1 MIFKK
6 DNLKLGLI
14 LGLIGPF
21 LGLVVI
27 YFVREDF
34 RSLTFSEYLDFVFT
48 NNKLITSIG
57 SLSLLANVVLF
68 TLYVNT
74 RRDKTAKG
82 IFLITLL
89 FGIAILILKVIN
101 K

>member
-1 MIFKK
+1 MILKK
-6 DNLKLGLI
+6 DNLKLGLV
-14 LGLIGPF
+14 LGLIGPL

-27 YFVREDF
+27 YFF
-34 RSLTFSEYLDFVFT
+34 KFSSSSFGSFIDEFFN

-74 RRDKTAKG
+74 QRDTTAKG
-82 IFLITLL
+82 IFILTLVY
-89 FGIAILILKVIN
+89 GIAILILKLVN
-101 K
+101 N

>member
-6 DNLKLGLI
+6 DNLQLGLI
-14 LGLIGPF
+14 LGLIGPA

-34 RSLTFSEYLDFVFT
+34 RSLSFREYLEFLFT

-74 RRDKTAKG
+74 RRDRTAKG
-82 IFLITLL
+82 IFLITVIY
-89 FGIAILILKVIN
+89 GIAILILKLIN
-101 K
+101 N

>member
-6 DNLKLGLI
+6 DNLKLGLV
-14 LGLIGPF
+14 LGLIGPL

-27 YFVREDF
+27 YLVREDF
-34 RSLTFSEYLDFVFT
+34 RSLTFIEYLEFVFT
-48 NNKLITSIG
+48 ENKLITSIG
-57 SLSLLANVVLF
+57 SLSLLANVILF

-82 IFLITLL
+82 IFIVTLVYGIGILVLKLI
-89 FGIAILILKVIN
+89 N
-101 K
+101 

>member
-14 LGLIGPF
+14 LGLLGPL

-27 YFVREDF
+27 YFVKYSSTSFGEFMDEF
-34 RSLTFSEYLDFVFT
+34 FN

-57 SLSLLANVVLF
+57 SLSLLANVIFF

-74 RRDKTAKG
+74 NHDKTAKG
-82 IFLITLL
+82 IFLVTLL
-89 FGIAILILKVIN
+89 YGIGILVLKILN
-101 K
+101 